1 MKYADIIVDLSL
13 EKLDRSYQ
21 YEIPEELEHLAMIG
35 AQVIVPFGKGER
47 EVKGCIID
55 ISKEPKIEPERI
67 KKIKKVIPNSTVI
80 ESELIRLAWWIRDTY
95 GSTMNEA
102 LKTVIP
108 VKQAMKMQEKKSL
121 HLIMEQKQA
130 MFLLEE
136 FKRKKNTARVRLL
149 LELLEEQVLDY
160 RLVTQKLN
168 ISQATLKW
176 FVEHKII
183 TIETETYYRNPIKQQ
198 KKKEI
203 DIVLNKEQT
212 IAVKKICEDF
222 WQGIKK
228 TYLLFGVTGSGK
240 TEVYLAVIE
249 QVIAAGKQVIMLI
262 PEIALTYQTVKR
274 FYHRFGDRISILNSR
289 MSKGER
295 YDQYLRAKRGDIDIM
310 IGPRSALF
318 TPFEH
323 LGLIIMDEEH
333 ENSYKSEQTPKY
345 HARETAIER
354 ASYCGASVLLGSATP
369 SIESWYRAQIG
380 EYTLLTLKKRAKAA
394 QLPKVYI
401 EDLREEF
408 KAKNYS
414 IFSRHLQELIQDRLQ
429 KKEQIM
435 LFLNRRG
442 YAGFVSCRECGY
454 VMTCPHCDISLKYHQ
469 IPYKKG
475 KLLCHYCGYQIEIID
490 ACPKCGSHYIGT
502 FGIGTQ
508 QVEEMVK
515 KLFPSVTV
523 LRMDT
528 DTTAKKGMHEKILSA
543 FANHEADILI
553 GTQMIVKGHD
563 FKEVTLVGILAADM
577 SMYANDFRASERT
590 FQLLCQA
597 AGRAG
602 RGDRLG
608 EVIIQTYHP
617 EEYCITRAAAQD
629 YEGFIKQEL
638 SFRQL
643 LAYPPIASLFV
654 LLIMSE
660 TELLAVNAA
669 QFLANA
675 VRSKFPERKTELF
688 CLGPSKASLSKV
700 NDIFR
705 QVIYIK
711 SIKKEQLKQAKNYL
725 EFLISNQEE
734 LKKVTIQFDLNPM
747 NGY

>member
-1 MKYADIIVDLSL
+1 
-13 EKLDRSYQ
+13 
-21 YEIPEELEHLAMIG
+21 
-35 AQVIVPFGKGER
+35 
-47 EVKGCIID
+47 
-55 ISKEPKIEPERI
+55 
-67 KKIKKVIPNSTVI
+67 
-80 ESELIRLAWWIRDTY
+80 
-95 GSTMNEA
+95 
-102 LKTVIP
+102 
-108 VKQAMKMQEKKSL
+108 
-121 HLIMEQKQA
+121 
-130 MFLLEE
+130 
-136 FKRKKNTARVRLL
+136 
-149 LELLEEQVLDY
+149 
-160 RLVTQKLN
+160 
-168 ISQATLKW
+168 
-176 FVEHKII
+176 
-183 TIETETYYRNPIKQQ
+183 
-198 KKKEI
+198 
-203 DIVLNKEQT
+203 
-212 IAVKKICEDF
+212 
-222 WQGIKK
+222 
-228 TYLLFGVTGSGK
+228 
-240 TEVYLAVIE
+240 
-249 QVIAAGKQVIMLI
+249 
-262 PEIALTYQTVKR
+262 
-274 FYHRFGDRISILNSR
+274 
-289 MSKGER
+289 
-295 YDQYLRAKRGDIDIM
+295 
-310 IGPRSALF
+310 
-318 TPFEH
+318 
-323 LGLIIMDEEH
+323 
-333 ENSYKSEQTPKY
+333 
-345 HARETAIER
+345 
-354 ASYCGASVLLGSATP
+354 
-369 SIESWYRAQIG
+369 
-380 EYTLLTLKKRAKAA
+380 
-394 QLPKVYI
+394 
-401 EDLREEF
+401 
-408 KAKNYS
+408 
-414 IFSRHLQELIQDRLQ
+414 
-429 KKEQIM
+429 
-435 LFLNRRG
+435 
-442 YAGFVSCRECGY
+442 
-454 VMTCPHCDISLKYHQ
+454 MTCPHCDISLKYHQ
-469 IPYKKG
+469 ISYKKG
-475 KLLCHYCGYQIEIID
+475 KLLCHYCGYQIEMID

-528 DTTAKKGMHEKILSA
+528 DTTAKKGMHEKILSE

-629 YEGFIKQEL
+629 YKGFIKQEL

>member
-35 AQVIVPFGKGER
+35 VQVIVPFGKGKR

-55 ISKEPKIEPERI
+55 ICKEPKIEPERI
-67 KKIKKVIPNSTVI
+67 KKIKEVIPNSTVI

-121 HLIMEQKQA
+121 HLIMEQEQA

-222 WQGIKK
+222 WQGRKK
-228 TYLLFGVTGSGK
+228 TYLLFGITGSGK

-369 SIESWYRAQIG
+369 SIESWYRTQIG

-469 IPYKKG
+469 ISYKKG
-475 KLLCHYCGYQIEIID
+475 KLLCHYCGYQIEMID

>member
-35 AQVIVPFGKGER
+35 VQVIVPFGKGKR

-55 ISKEPKIEPERI
+55 ICKEPKIEPERI
-67 KKIKKVIPNSTVI
+67 KKIKEVIPNSTVI

-121 HLIMEQKQA
+121 HLIMEQEQA

-222 WQGIKK
+222 WQGRKK
-228 TYLLFGVTGSGK
+228 TYLLFGITGSGK

-369 SIESWYRAQIG
+369 SIESWYRTQIG

-469 IPYKKG
+469 ISYKKG
-475 KLLCHYCGYQIEIID
+475 KLLCHYCGYQIEMID

-725 EFLISNQEE
+725 EFLISNQKE
-734 LKKVTIQFDLNPM
+734 
-747 NGY
+747 

>member
-1 MKYADIIVDLSL
+1 MNYADIIVDLSL
-13 EKLDRSYQ
+13 EKLDKSYQ
-21 YEIPEELEHLAMIG
+21 YEIPEELEHLAIVG
-35 AQVIVPFGKGER
+35 AQVIVPFGKGKR

-55 ISKEPKIEPERI
+55 ISRKPKIEPERI
-67 KKIKKVIPNSTVI
+67 KKIKQVIPSSTVI

-108 VKQAMKMQEKKSL
+108 VKQAIKMQEKKSL
-121 HLIMEQKQA
+121 HLIMEKKQA
-130 MFLLEE
+130 LFLLEE
-136 FKRKKNTARVRLL
+136 FKRKKYTARVRLL

-160 RLVTQKLN
+160 HLVTQKLN

-198 KKKEI
+198 KGKETN
-203 DIVLNKEQT
+203 IVLNEEQ
-212 IAVKKICEDF
+212 IVAVNRICEDF

-228 TYLLFGVTGSGK
+228 TYLLFGITGSGK

-295 YDQYLRAKRGDIDIM
+295 YDQYLRAKQGDIDIM

-318 TPFEH
+318 TPFER

-333 ENSYKSEQTPKY
+333 ESSYKSDQTPKY

-369 SIESWYRAQIG
+369 SIESWYRVQTG
-380 EYTLLTLKKRAKAA
+380 EYTLLTLKKRAKEA

-408 KAKNYS
+408 KVKNYS
-414 IFSRHLQELIQDRLQ
+414 IFSRHLQELIEDRLQ

-469 IPYKKG
+469 LPYKKG
-475 KLLCHYCGYQIEIID
+475 KLLCHYCGYQIEMTGI
-490 ACPKCGSHYIGT
+490 CPKCGSHYIGT

-602 RGDRLG
+602 RGDRPG

-660 TELLAVNAA
+660 TELLARNAA

-688 CLGPSKASLSKV
+688 CLGPSKATLSKA

-711 SIKKEQLKQAKNYL
+711 SIKIEQLKQAKNYL

>member
-1 MKYADIIVDLSL
+1 M
-13 EKLDRSYQ
+13 
-21 YEIPEELEHLAMIG
+21 
-35 AQVIVPFGKGER
+35 FG
-47 EVKGCIID
+47 I
-55 ISKEPKIEPERI
+55 
-67 KKIKKVIPNSTVI
+67 
-80 ESELIRLAWWIRDTY
+80 
-95 GSTMNEA
+95 
-102 LKTVIP
+102 
-108 VKQAMKMQEKKSL
+108 
-121 HLIMEQKQA
+121 
-130 MFLLEE
+130 
-136 FKRKKNTARVRLL
+136 
-149 LELLEEQVLDY
+149 
-160 RLVTQKLN
+160 
-168 ISQATLKW
+168 
-176 FVEHKII
+176 
-183 TIETETYYRNPIKQQ
+183 
-198 KKKEI
+198 
-203 DIVLNKEQT
+203 
-212 IAVKKICEDF
+212 
-222 WQGIKK
+222 
-228 TYLLFGVTGSGK
+228 TGSGK

-369 SIESWYRAQIG
+369 SIESWYRTQIG

-469 IPYKKG
+469 ISYKKG
-475 KLLCHYCGYQIEIID
+475 KLLCHYCGYQIEMID